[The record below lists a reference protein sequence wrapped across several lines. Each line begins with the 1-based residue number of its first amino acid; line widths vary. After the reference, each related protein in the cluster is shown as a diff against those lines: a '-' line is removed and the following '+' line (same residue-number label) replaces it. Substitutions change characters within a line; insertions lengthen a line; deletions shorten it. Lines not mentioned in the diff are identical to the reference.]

1 MRNSMKLSVSG
12 PTVDCLLRL
21 HKGRGCWVFRDHSKR
36 FSSVWFQSKKWKCG
50 NSKHPSRLYMF
61 AILRYCAKLA
71 FQDST
76 VQGGHGTPFQPHK
89 GTWLLLCS
97 DWSLLI
103 TALVPPIMR
112 VSVFSV
118 EKKGQM
124 FVLRGWHQAQVA
136 DWPPCTHTALGLVS
150 GKPCNPS
157 AQEADQEDQK
167 LRGILGY
174 IQSLR
179 SVLDTWGLVSRKKKK
194 KRVPIIYVSV

>member
-50 NSKHPSRLYMF
+50 NSKHPSRLYVF

-71 FQDST
+71 FQDSI
-76 VQGGHGTPFQPHK
+76 VQGGHGMPFQPHK

-124 FVLRGWHQAQVA
+124 FVLQGWHQAQVA

-150 GKPCNPS
+150 GKALQSQHSGGWSGGPEVEGHLGLYTEFKVS
-157 AQEADQEDQK
+157 
-167 LRGILGY
+167 LGY
-174 IQSLR
+174 MGP
-179 SVLDTWGLVSRKKKK
+179 GLKRK

>member
-1 MRNSMKLSVSG
+1 
-12 PTVDCLLRL
+12 
-21 HKGRGCWVFRDHSKR
+21 
-36 FSSVWFQSKKWKCG
+36 
-50 NSKHPSRLYMF
+50 MF

-124 FVLRGWHQAQVA
+124 FVLRG
-136 DWPPCTHTALGLVS
+136 
-150 GKPCNPS
+150 
-157 AQEADQEDQK
+157 
-167 LRGILGY
+167 
-174 IQSLR
+174 
-179 SVLDTWGLVSRKKKK
+179 
-194 KRVPIIYVSV
+194 